1 MKITV
6 VYGGRGLIEDPTL
19 YVLEKMQTVLEELR
33 VQVDRINLYE
43 NRNQISTL
51 PSRLKETNGVV
62 LASSVEWFG
71 IGGTMQEFLD
81 ACW

>member
-33 VQVDRINLYE
+33 VQVDRIN
-43 NRNQISTL
+43 
-51 PSRLKETNGVV
+51 
-62 LASSVEWFG
+62 
-71 IGGTMQEFLD
+71 
-81 ACW
+81 